1 MLPPVC
7 FAHSRTANY
16 FDVPSD
22 SKLHPSDPV
31 SGHFPVPLI
40 RTPGQPEKL
49 VRIMGGTVTLAGLAL
64 GFFVSPWGYLL
75 TAFAGANV
83 LQSAFTGFCPPEIT
97 YRWLTTTPSPESG
110 LTGGSSVD
118 ASSC

>member
-1 MLPPVC
+1 M
-7 FAHSRTANY
+7 
-16 FDVPSD
+16 PSD

-31 SGHFPVPLI
+31 SGRFPVPLI
-40 RTPGQPEKL
+40 RNPGQPEKL

-64 GFFVSPWGYLL
+64 GVFVSPWGYLL

-97 YRWLTTTPSPESG
+97 YRWLTTTASPESEPA
-110 LTGGSSVD
+110 GGSSVN